1 MSTPVSPGP
10 THEPDGVSGHEP
22 LTRSPQ
28 DSAPPAAQTVPAR
41 LAGWV
46 TRETTGGMLL
56 IGAAILAIVWANSPW
71 REIYTTLSETKIG
84 PASLHLDLSV
94 AGWAADGLLAIF
106 FFVVGLELKH
116 ELVAGSLREP
126 RQAAVPM
133 LAAVGGMAVPAIF
146 FVTVVL
152 VTGDTTALGGWAIPT
167 ATDIAFA
174 LAVLAVFGRGLP
186 TAVRT
191 FLLTLAVVDDLL
203 AIIVIAIFYTDS
215 LSWGPLALAV
225 LGLVLFRFLVRA
237 RTVRWWLLLPLA
249 VVVWALVHAS
259 GIHATVAGVT
269 MGFLV
274 PALVVHGEKETRTH
288 RFERTWNP
296 LSSGIALPVFAF
308 FAAGVTVVGSS
319 LLDVLGQG
327 VTIGIVVGLVVGKC
341 LGILG
346 TTWLVTRLTPL
357 RLAQGIGIRDL
368 LPVGLLAG
376 IGFTVSLLIVEL
388 SFDPSS
394 EHGTGAK
401 IAVLLASVI
410 SATLGALALRH
421 DARRTDR
428 TNDMN
433 LDGIPDDITDHIGD
447 KKS

>member
-1 MSTPVSPGP
+1 MTSQTPAA
-10 THEPDGVSGHEP
+10 EP
-22 LTRSPQ
+22 LPQ
-28 DSAPPAAQTVPAR
+28 PTASRTDR
-41 LAGWV
+41 LRAWV
-46 TRETTGGMLL
+46 SRETTGGVLL
-56 IGAAILAIVWANSPW
+56 LGAALVAILFANSPW
-71 REIYTTLSETKIG
+71 REAYTTLSETRVG
-84 PASLHLDLSV
+84 PAALHLDLTL
-94 AGWAADGLLAIF
+94 AHWASDGLLAIF
-106 FFVVGLELKH
+106 FFVVGLELKR
-116 ELVAGSLREP
+116 ELVTGSLRHP
-126 RQAAVPM
+126 REAAVPM
-133 LAAVGGMAVPAIF
+133 LAAVGGMLVPAAF
-146 FVTVVL
+146 YTALVL
-152 VTGDTTALGGWAIPT
+152 LTRDTTALSGWAIPT

-203 AIIVIAIFYTDS
+203 AIVVIAIVYTETV
-215 LSWGPLALAV
+215 SWGPLGLAV
-225 LGLVLFRFLVRA
+225 VGLVLFRLLVRA
-237 RTVRWWLLLPLA
+237 RRVLWWVLLPLA
-249 VVVWALVHAS
+249 VVIWALVHAS
-259 GIHATVAGVT
+259 GIHATVAGVM

-274 PALVVHGEKETRTH
+274 PALLVHGEPESRTH
-288 RFERTWNP
+288 RFENVWNP

-308 FAAGVTVVGSS
+308 FAAGVTVVGIP
-319 LLDVLGQG
+319 LADVFVQGATLG
-327 VTIGIVVGLVVGKC
+327 VLAGLIIGKC
-341 LGILG
+341 IGVLG

-388 SFDPSS
+388 SFDPGS

-401 IAVLLASVI
+401 IAVLLGSVV
-410 SATLGALALRH
+410 SAVAGALALRH

>member
-1 MSTPVSPGP
+1 MTSQTPAA
-10 THEPDGVSGHEP
+10 EP
-22 LTRSPQ
+22 LPQ
-28 DSAPPAAQTVPAR
+28 PTASRTDR
-41 LAGWV
+41 LRAWV
-46 TRETTGGMLL
+46 SRETTGGILL
-56 IGAAILAIVWANSPW
+56 LGAALVAILFANSPW
-71 REIYTTLSETKIG
+71 RDAYTTLSETRVG
-84 PASLHLDLSV
+84 PAALHLDLTL
-94 AGWAADGLLAIF
+94 AHWASDGLLAIF
-106 FFVVGLELKH
+106 FFVVGLELKR
-116 ELVAGSLREP
+116 ELVTGSLRHP
-126 RQAAVPM
+126 REAAVPM
-133 LAAVGGMAVPAIF
+133 LAAVGGMLVPAAF
-146 FVTVVL
+146 YTALVL
-152 VTGDTTALGGWAIPT
+152 LTRDTTALSGWAIPT

-203 AIIVIAIFYTDS
+203 AIVVIAIFYTETV
-215 LSWGPLALAV
+215 SWGPLGLAV
-225 LGLVLFRFLVRA
+225 VGLVLFRLLVRA
-237 RTVRWWLLLPLA
+237 RRVLWWVLLPLA
-249 VVVWALVHAS
+249 VVIWALVHAS
-259 GIHATVAGVT
+259 GIHATVAGVM

-274 PALVVHGEKETRTH
+274 PALLVHGEPESRTH
-288 RFERTWNP
+288 RFENVWNP

-308 FAAGVTVVGSS
+308 FAAGVTVVGIP
-319 LLDVLGQG
+319 LADVFVQGATLG
-327 VTIGIVVGLVVGKC
+327 VLAGLVIGKC
-341 LGILG
+341 IGVLG

-388 SFDPSS
+388 SFDPGS

-401 IAVLLASVI
+401 IAVLLGSVV
-410 SATLGALALRH
+410 SAVAGALALRH

>member
-1 MSTPVSPGP
+1 MTSQTPAA
-10 THEPDGVSGHEP
+10 EP
-22 LTRSPQ
+22 LPQ
-28 DSAPPAAQTVPAR
+28 PTASRTDR
-41 LAGWV
+41 LRAWV
-46 TRETTGGMLL
+46 SRETTGGILL
-56 IGAAILAIVWANSPW
+56 LGAALVAILFANSPW
-71 REIYTTLSETKIG
+71 RDAYTTLSETRVG
-84 PASLHLDLSV
+84 PAALHLDLTL
-94 AGWAADGLLAIF
+94 AHWASDGLLAIF
-106 FFVVGLELKH
+106 FFVVGLELKR
-116 ELVAGSLREP
+116 ELVTGSLRHP
-126 RQAAVPM
+126 REAAVPM
-133 LAAVGGMAVPAIF
+133 LAAVGGMLVPAAF
-146 FVTVVL
+146 YTALVL
-152 VTGDTTALGGWAIPT
+152 ITRDTTALSGWAIPT

-203 AIIVIAIFYTDS
+203 AIVVIAIFYTETV
-215 LSWGPLALAV
+215 SWGPLGLAV
-225 LGLVLFRFLVRA
+225 VGLVLFRLLVRA
-237 RTVRWWLLLPLA
+237 RRVLWWVLLPLA
-249 VVVWALVHAS
+249 VVIWALVHAS
-259 GIHATVAGVT
+259 GIHATVAGVM

-274 PALVVHGEKETRTH
+274 PALLVHGEPESRTH
-288 RFERTWNP
+288 RFENVWNP

-308 FAAGVTVVGSS
+308 FAAGVTVVGIP
-319 LLDVLGQG
+319 LADVFVQGATLG
-327 VTIGIVVGLVVGKC
+327 VLAGLIIGKC
-341 LGILG
+341 IGVLG

-388 SFDPSS
+388 SFDPGS

-401 IAVLLASVI
+401 IAVLLGSVV
-410 SATLGALALRH
+410 SAVAGALALRH

>member
-1 MSTPVSPGP
+1 MTSQTPAA
-10 THEPDGVSGHEP
+10 EP
-22 LTRSPQ
+22 LPQ
-28 DSAPPAAQTVPAR
+28 PTASRTDR
-41 LAGWV
+41 LRAWV
-46 TRETTGGMLL
+46 SRETTGGVLL
-56 IGAAILAIVWANSPW
+56 LGAALVAILFANSPW
-71 REIYTTLSETKIG
+71 RDAYTTLSETRVG
-84 PASLHLDLSV
+84 PAALHLDLTL
-94 AGWAADGLLAIF
+94 AHWASDGLLAIF
-106 FFVVGLELKH
+106 FFVVGLELKR
-116 ELVAGSLREP
+116 ELVTGSLRHP
-126 RQAAVPM
+126 REAAVPM
-133 LAAVGGMAVPAIF
+133 LAAVGGMLVPAAF
-146 FVTVVL
+146 YTALVL
-152 VTGDTTALGGWAIPT
+152 LTRDTTALSGWAIPT

-203 AIIVIAIFYTDS
+203 AIVVIAIFYTETV
-215 LSWGPLALAV
+215 SWGPLGLAV
-225 LGLVLFRFLVRA
+225 VGLVLFRLLVRA
-237 RTVRWWLLLPLA
+237 RRVLWWVLLPLA
-249 VVVWALVHAS
+249 VVIWALVHAS
-259 GIHATVAGVT
+259 GIHATVAGVM

-274 PALVVHGEKETRTH
+274 PALLVHGEPESRTH
-288 RFERTWNP
+288 RFENVWNP

-308 FAAGVTVVGSS
+308 FAAGVTVVGIP
-319 LLDVLGQG
+319 LADVFVQGATLG
-327 VTIGIVVGLVVGKC
+327 VLAGLIIGKC
-341 LGILG
+341 IGVLG

-388 SFDPSS
+388 SFDPGS

-401 IAVLLASVI
+401 IAVLLGSVV
-410 SATLGALALRH
+410 SAVAGALALRH

>member
-1 MSTPVSPGP
+1 MTSQTPAA
-10 THEPDGVSGHEP
+10 EP
-22 LTRSPQ
+22 LPQ
-28 DSAPPAAQTVPAR
+28 PTASRTDR
-41 LAGWV
+41 LRAWV
-46 TRETTGGMLL
+46 SRETTGGILL
-56 IGAAILAIVWANSPW
+56 LGAALVAILFANSPW
-71 REIYTTLSETKIG
+71 RDAYTTLSETRVG
-84 PASLHLDLSV
+84 PAALHLDLTL
-94 AGWAADGLLAIF
+94 AHWASDGLLAIF
-106 FFVVGLELKH
+106 FFVVGLELKR
-116 ELVAGSLREP
+116 ELVTGSLRHP
-126 RQAAVPM
+126 REAAVPM
-133 LAAVGGMAVPAIF
+133 LAAVGGMLVPAAF
-146 FVTVVL
+146 YTALVL
-152 VTGDTTALGGWAIPT
+152 LTRDTTALSGWAIPT

-203 AIIVIAIFYTDS
+203 AIVVIAIFYTETV
-215 LSWGPLALAV
+215 SWGPLGLAV
-225 LGLVLFRFLVRA
+225 VGLVLFRLLVRA
-237 RTVRWWLLLPLA
+237 RRVLWWVLLPLA
-249 VVVWALVHAS
+249 VVIWALVHAS
-259 GIHATVAGVT
+259 GIHATVAGVM

-274 PALVVHGEKETRTH
+274 PALLVHGEPESRTH
-288 RFERTWNP
+288 RFENVWNP

-308 FAAGVTVVGSS
+308 FAAGVTVVGIP
-319 LLDVLGQG
+319 LADVFVQGATLG
-327 VTIGIVVGLVVGKC
+327 VLAGLIIGKC
-341 LGILG
+341 IGVLG

-388 SFDPSS
+388 SFDPGS

-401 IAVLLASVI
+401 IAVLLGSVV
-410 SATLGALALRH
+410 SAVAGALALRH

>member
-1 MSTPVSPGP
+1 MTSQTPAA
-10 THEPDGVSGHEP
+10 EP
-22 LTRSPQ
+22 LPQ
-28 DSAPPAAQTVPAR
+28 QTASRTDR
-41 LAGWV
+41 LRTWV
-46 TRETTGGMLL
+46 SRETTGGVLL
-56 IGAAILAIVWANSPW
+56 LGAALVAILFANSPW
-71 REIYTTLSETKIG
+71 RDAYTTLSETRVG
-84 PASLHLDLSV
+84 PAALHLDLTL
-94 AGWAADGLLAIF
+94 AHWASDGLLAIF
-106 FFVVGLELKH
+106 FFVVGLELKR
-116 ELVAGSLREP
+116 ELVTGSLRHP
-126 RQAAVPM
+126 REAAVPM
-133 LAAVGGMAVPAIF
+133 LAAVGGMLVPAAF
-146 FVTVVL
+146 YTALVL
-152 VTGDTTALGGWAIPT
+152 LTRDTTALSGWAIPT

-203 AIIVIAIFYTDS
+203 AIVVIAIFYTETV
-215 LSWGPLALAV
+215 SWGPLGLAV
-225 LGLVLFRFLVRA
+225 VGLVLFRLLVRA
-237 RTVRWWLLLPLA
+237 RRVLWWVLLPLA
-249 VVVWALVHAS
+249 VVIWALVHAS
-259 GIHATVAGVT
+259 GIHATVAGVM

-274 PALVVHGEKETRTH
+274 PALLVHGEPESRTH
-288 RFERTWNP
+288 RFENVWNP

-308 FAAGVTVVGSS
+308 FAAGVTVVGIP
-319 LLDVLGQG
+319 LADVFVQGATLG
-327 VTIGIVVGLVVGKC
+327 VLAGLIIGKC
-341 LGILG
+341 IGVLG

-388 SFDPSS
+388 SFDPGS

-401 IAVLLASVI
+401 IAVLLGSVV
-410 SATLGALALRH
+410 SAVAGALALRH

>member
-1 MSTPVSPGP
+1 MTSQTPAA
-10 THEPDGVSGHEP
+10 EP
-22 LTRSPQ
+22 LPQ
-28 DSAPPAAQTVPAR
+28 PTASRTDR
-41 LAGWV
+41 LRTWV
-46 TRETTGGMLL
+46 SRETTGGVLL
-56 IGAAILAIVWANSPW
+56 LGAALVAILFANSPW
-71 REIYTTLSETKIG
+71 RDAYTTLSETRVG
-84 PASLHLDLSV
+84 PAALHLDLTL
-94 AGWAADGLLAIF
+94 AHWASDGLLAIF
-106 FFVVGLELKH
+106 FFVVGLELKR
-116 ELVAGSLREP
+116 ELVTGSLRHP
-126 RQAAVPM
+126 REAAVPM
-133 LAAVGGMAVPAIF
+133 LAAVGGMLVPAAF
-146 FVTVVL
+146 YTALVL
-152 VTGDTTALGGWAIPT
+152 LTRDTTALSGWAIPT

-203 AIIVIAIFYTDS
+203 AIVVIAIFYTETV
-215 LSWGPLALAV
+215 SWGPLGLAV
-225 LGLVLFRFLVRA
+225 VGLVLFRLLVRA
-237 RTVRWWLLLPLA
+237 RRVLWWVLLPLA
-249 VVVWALVHAS
+249 VVIWALVHAS
-259 GIHATVAGVT
+259 GIHATVAGVM

-274 PALVVHGEKETRTH
+274 PALLVHGEPESRTH
-288 RFERTWNP
+288 RFENVWNP

-308 FAAGVTVVGSS
+308 FAAGVTVVGIP
-319 LLDVLGQG
+319 LADVFVQGATLG
-327 VTIGIVVGLVVGKC
+327 VLAGLIIGKC
-341 LGILG
+341 IGVLG

-388 SFDPSS
+388 SFDPGS

-401 IAVLLASVI
+401 IAVLLGSVV
-410 SATLGALALRH
+410 SAVAGALALRH

>member
-1 MSTPVSPGP
+1 MTSQTPAA
-10 THEPDGVSGHEP
+10 EP
-22 LTRSPQ
+22 LPQ
-28 DSAPPAAQTVPAR
+28 QTASRTDR
-41 LAGWV
+41 LRAWV
-46 TRETTGGMLL
+46 SRETTGGVLL
-56 IGAAILAIVWANSPW
+56 LGAALVAILFANSPW
-71 REIYTTLSETKIG
+71 RDAYTTLSETRVG
-84 PASLHLDLSV
+84 PAALHLDLTL
-94 AGWAADGLLAIF
+94 AHWASDGLLAIF
-106 FFVVGLELKH
+106 FFVVGLELKR
-116 ELVAGSLREP
+116 ELVTGSLRHP
-126 RQAAVPM
+126 REAAVPM
-133 LAAVGGMAVPAIF
+133 LAAVGGMLVPAAF
-146 FVTVVL
+146 YTALVL
-152 VTGDTTALGGWAIPT
+152 ITRDTTALSGWAIPT

-203 AIIVIAIFYTDS
+203 AIVVIAIFYTETV
-215 LSWGPLALAV
+215 SWGPLGLAV
-225 LGLVLFRFLVRA
+225 VGLVLFRLLVRA
-237 RTVRWWLLLPLA
+237 RRVLWWVLLPLA
-249 VVVWALVHAS
+249 VVIWALVHAS
-259 GIHATVAGVT
+259 GIHATVAGVM

-274 PALVVHGEKETRTH
+274 PALLVHGEPESRTH
-288 RFERTWNP
+288 RFENVWNP

-308 FAAGVTVVGSS
+308 FAAGVTVVGIP
-319 LLDVLGQG
+319 LADVFVQGATLG
-327 VTIGIVVGLVVGKC
+327 VLAGLIIGKC
-341 LGILG
+341 IGVLG

-388 SFDPSS
+388 SFDPGS

-401 IAVLLASVI
+401 IAVLLGSVV
-410 SATLGALALRH
+410 SAVAGALALRH